1 MKTFD
6 PYPVVSIKDANRMC
20 KTGARSPHSYN
31 ALILQGQRASND
43 LGDGD

>member
-1 MKTFD
+1 
-6 PYPVVSIKDANRMC
+6 MC

-31 ALILQGQRASND
+31 ALILKGQRASND